1 VGLRRNSTMPLREGM
16 TFHLMSWLLHSG
28 IGDAFLS
35 DTVEVTADGCKFL
48 TLVNRDVLVR

>member
-1 VGLRRNSTMPLREGM
+1 
-16 TFHLMSWLLHSG
+16 MSWLLSSG